1 LSQAGNKETAER
13 GKNVARRTL
22 TCHICDLMNTCAI
35 DKSI

>member
-1 LSQAGNKETAER
+1 LPQAGNKETAER
-13 GKNVARRTL
+13 GKNVARGTL